1 MHARAAIFL
10 ILSSTHSALVHS
22 TPQPQHPTP
31 QFPPGDELKFRT
43 AAGPYGLR
51 VPEGVT
57 PGRRLQVTV
66 TVPEGF
72 NKLLVVEGLTV
83 NGTPIQTV
91 EEQQRAAELE
101 ASRRGRNAP

>member
-1 MHARAAIFL
+1 M
-10 ILSSTHSALVHS
+10 
-22 TPQPQHPTP
+22 
-31 QFPPGDELKFRT
+31 
-43 AAGPYGLR
+43 
-51 VPEGVT
+51 
-57 PGRRLQVTV
+57 TV

>member
-1 MHARAAIFL
+1 M
-10 ILSSTHSALVHS
+10 
-22 TPQPQHPTP
+22 
-31 QFPPGDELKFRT
+31 
-43 AAGPYGLR
+43 
-51 VPEGVT
+51 T

-91 EEQQRAAELE
+91 EEQ
-101 ASRRGRNAP
+101 RRTPRRSTTGNTGISVRIY